1 MGEIGYVRIHRTVWE
16 AYVVSKCGKGAISRT
31 ATEVWA
37 SITHQRL
44 GGGQFADVYGRS
56 RFWTRGGY
64 QNIWRGR
71 GWTGA
76 GRPVV
81 MQRNLNGL

>member
-44 GGGQFADVYGRS
+44 GGGAVRRCLLEVEVLDE
-56 RFWTRGGY
+56 RG
-64 QNIWRGR
+64 ISE
-71 GWTGA
+71 
-76 GRPVV
+76 
-81 MQRNLNGL
+81 